1 MGEKLEKFK
10 DFFRRNKGKI
20 ASGAKKAVVVS
31 FIIGVAISA
40 VACSDKTGNQDLDQ
54 NNDGPG
60 IQAPI
65 GGGEQTGT
73 QTPSTP
79 STPDVPVTPD
89 VPDVPVTPDVPDQP
103 VLPDVPDVPVTP
115 DIPDVPV
122 TPEKTEAE
130 YKVECE
136 EIVTEKI
143 NQALTKKYKLAT
155 IDNVKIEKINIDTG
169 DIYCSAEHTQSGYT
183 SSYFYTINSELK
195 NCDSYKEVRD
205 LLDTID
211 LNVESRQTN
220 IEGLVSEEKYNELCE
235 YVLGEVGLEGAEV
248 LNATQFSSVG
258 GGMRGVEFTVLKGDK
273 VYAIQAN
280 AHSGDQSTQE
290 GHINSMLNS
299 STNEISITS
308 EENFEDFDMIG
319 RSLENLSFEQ
329 EIGGE
334 KVSMKLAKGENG
346 KYSLDFNF
354 CSFGDDGFGF

>member
-1 MGEKLEKFK
+1 MEKFGDRVK
-10 DFFRRNKGKI
+10 TFFKKFIEKI
-20 ASGAKKAVVVS
+20 TPVAKKTS
-31 FIIGVAISA
+31 IIVALVPIAISV

-60 IQAPI
+60 IENPI
-65 GGGEQTGT
+65 NGGTQTGT

-79 STPDVPVTPD
+79 STPDVPVT
-89 VPDVPVTPDVPDQP
+89 
-103 VLPDVPDVPVTP
+103 PDVPDVPVTP

-136 EIVTEKI
+136 EKLKEI
-143 NQALTKKYKLAT
+143 ALTAVQ
-155 IDNVKIEKINIDTG
+155 NSNSMIEFTDIANLVFNTENG
-169 DIYCSAEHTQSGYT
+169 TIYCRAKGSAFGVTGESYYIIRTNQSLD
-183 SSYFYTINSELK
+183 SSNYKDALETIKDFEASSITEVQNQTILK
-195 NCDSYKEVRD
+195 GN
-205 LLDTID
+205 
-211 LNVESRQTN
+211 
-220 IEGLVSEEKYNELCE
+220 VSEEKYNDLCE

-299 STNEISITS
+299 STNEIAITS
-308 EENFEDFDMIG
+308 EENFEDFDAIG
-319 RSLENLSFEQ
+319 ISLENMSFKQ
-329 EIGGE
+329 EINGE
-334 KVSMKLAKGENG
+334 EVSMKLVKGENG
-346 KYSLDFNF
+346 KYALDFNF
-354 CSFGDDGFGF
+354 CSFGDDGFGL